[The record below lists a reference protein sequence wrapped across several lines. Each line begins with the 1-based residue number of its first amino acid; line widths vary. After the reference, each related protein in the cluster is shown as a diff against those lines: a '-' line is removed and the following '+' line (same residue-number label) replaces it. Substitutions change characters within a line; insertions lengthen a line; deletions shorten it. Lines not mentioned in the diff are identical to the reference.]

1 MKLALLSAILGSAA
15 AFAPAPTGRVSTSV
29 SETKADLEVLAKKL
43 NPIVGFYGKLQLYMY
58 ISSCIYILYS
68 ILMNTAAN
76 LIY

>member
-43 NPIVGFYGKLQLYMY
+43 NPIVGFYGKLQLCIVYFIMY
-58 ISSCIYILYS
+58 IYIIYY
-68 ILMNTAAN
+68 TDE
-76 LIY
+76 YCC

>member
-43 NPIVGFYGKLQLYMY
+43 NPVLGFYGKLQLCYSIFHHVY
-58 ISSCIYILYS
+58 IYYIYIY
-68 ILMNTAAN
+68 I
-76 LIY
+76 

>member
-43 NPIVGFYGKLQLYMY
+43 NPIVGFYGKLQLCIVSFIMY
-58 ISSCIYILYS
+58 IYI
-68 ILMNTAAN
+68 I
-76 LIY
+76 